1 MTQEIATIP
10 VQEQALAKVA
20 YDEAI
25 DAEKLLKAEQA
36 PDKEKLLVI
45 ARDIESIRFPQM
57 KSSVGIKTAGDA
69 AELLIKVTD
78 YIKQQAGNL

>member
-57 KSSVGIKTAGDA
+57 KSSVGIKIAGDA